1 MRSLRVTEKIMLGYS
16 IERVE
21 NYDEIGLLQETRYE
35 ILSAASG
42 EVIGNK
48 DSLRGA
54 QNFVIERELDLALKQ
69 QAA

>member
-35 ILSAASG
+35 ILSSETG
-42 EVIGNK
+42 EVVGNK
-48 DSLRGA
+48 DTLRGA
-54 QNFVIERELDLALKQ
+54 QNLVIERELDIALKQ

>member
-21 NYDEIGLLQETRYE
+21 NYDEIGLLQETQYE
-35 ILSAASG
+35 ILSSATG
-42 EVIGNK
+42 EVVGFK
-48 DSLRGA
+48 DTLRGA
-54 QNFVIERELDLALKQ
+54 QNLVIERELDIALKQ